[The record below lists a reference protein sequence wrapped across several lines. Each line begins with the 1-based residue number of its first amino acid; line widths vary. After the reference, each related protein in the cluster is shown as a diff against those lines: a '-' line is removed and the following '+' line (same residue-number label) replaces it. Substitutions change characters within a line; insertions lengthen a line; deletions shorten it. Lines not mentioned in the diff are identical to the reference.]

1 VFFYI
6 KNGNKQI
13 FSYFGERKKKVL
25 RVLLVF
31 GSLASEYVEMSMRR
45 QK

>member
-1 VFFYI
+1 MEINKFFLI
-6 KNGNKQI
+6 L
-13 FSYFGERKKKVL
+13 ERGKKKVL